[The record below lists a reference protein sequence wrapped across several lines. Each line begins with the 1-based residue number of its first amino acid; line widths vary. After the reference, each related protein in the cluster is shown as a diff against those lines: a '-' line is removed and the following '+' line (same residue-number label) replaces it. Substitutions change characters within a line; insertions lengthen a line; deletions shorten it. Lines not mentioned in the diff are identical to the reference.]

1 MNKKYFLLL
10 FYKNNNKKKS
20 NKNNLKEAKIYPKL
34 KLFEN
39 ISSLIK
45 SFPSIEK
52 YYKDNYKLEKLSS
65 EKLQMYINILFER
78 HKNYDKLNYFD
89 KITLIKNQ
97 YNNINLLKTEHM
109 HNEFVYHSI
118 KFKNYD
124 NTLALD
130 LLVLKEIQFEK
141 EKKGNKSKSS
151 KKPLSAIGGKKV
163 IKGQNNNNNP
173 TI

>member
-1 MNKKYFLLL
+1 MSSQ
-10 FYKNNNKKKS
+10 NNQ
-20 NKNNLKEAKIYPKL
+20 KEAKIYPKL

-89 KITLIKNQ
+89 KISLIKNQ

-141 EKKGNKSKSS
+141 EKKEIKASHLKSLYLQLVE
-151 KKPLSAIGGKKV
+151 KKL
-163 IKGQNNNNNP
+163 
-173 TI
+173 

>member
-1 MNKKYFLLL
+1 MSSQ
-10 FYKNNNKKKS
+10 NNQ
-20 NKNNLKEAKIYPKL
+20 KEAKIYPKL
-34 KLFEN
+34 KLFLN

-89 KITLIKNQ
+89 KISLIKNQ

-130 LLVLKEIQFEK
+130 LQKKSSLKKKKKEIKASHLKSLYLQLV
-141 EKKGNKSKSS
+141 EKK
-151 KKPLSAIGGKKV
+151 L
-163 IKGQNNNNNP
+163 
-173 TI
+173 

>member
-1 MNKKYFLLL
+1 MSSQ
-10 FYKNNNKKKS
+10 NNQ
-20 NKNNLKEAKIYPKL
+20 KEAKIYPKL

-89 KITLIKNQ
+89 KISLIKNQ
-97 YNNINLLKTEHM
+97 YNNINLLKT
-109 HNEFVYHSI
+109 
-118 KFKNYD
+118 
-124 NTLALD
+124 
-130 LLVLKEIQFEK
+130 
-141 EKKGNKSKSS
+141 
-151 KKPLSAIGGKKV
+151 
-163 IKGQNNNNNP
+163 
-173 TI
+173 